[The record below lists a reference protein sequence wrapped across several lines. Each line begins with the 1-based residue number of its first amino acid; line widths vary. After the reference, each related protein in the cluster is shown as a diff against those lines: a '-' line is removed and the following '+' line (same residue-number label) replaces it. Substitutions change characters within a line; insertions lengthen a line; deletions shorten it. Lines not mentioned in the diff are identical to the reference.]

1 MIDATVLVTP
11 YWLCDMLPRLTRI
24 ERPTEA
30 PDTTGRPFDAI
41 ALGAAFER
49 EAPILLA
56 AARAITLDDAEAQD
70 LVQVTFELALRNVA
84 ALRDPRSLRP
94 WLLTIQAREAFR
106 VRRRLRRLVR
116 IDVASAPVTVLGTS
130 AESVAIREALG
141 KLSARVR
148 AAVVLHHM
156 AGLSVAE
163 VAAAMGTS
171 ENTVKSQLK
180 IGLARLR
187 EDLGDD

>member
-1 MIDATVLVTP
+1 
-11 YWLCDMLPRLTRI
+11 MLPRLTRY

-30 PDTTGRPFDAI
+30 PDATVRPFDAI

-116 IDVASAPVTVLGTS
+116 IDVASPPVTVIATS
-130 AESVAIREALG
+130 TESVAIREALG
-141 KLSARVR
+141 KLSPRVR